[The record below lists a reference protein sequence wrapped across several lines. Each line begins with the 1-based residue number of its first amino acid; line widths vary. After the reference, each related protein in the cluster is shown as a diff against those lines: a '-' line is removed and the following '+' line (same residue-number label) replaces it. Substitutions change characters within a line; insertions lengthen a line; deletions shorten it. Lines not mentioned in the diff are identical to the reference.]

1 MNRWN
6 IPICFYY
13 FTIIQ
18 GVASLD
24 VVVDSTGCSS
34 LTSLELLKCSEE
46 VTEKILSWAFPGT
59 EPNRNLTSLNV
70 TGSSFMPVYPLI
82 FKLPALRRLSLTVL
96 GTPKWCI
103 FECCCNLKSLEWLKL
118 NECQKITGGDLL
130 ELCQSVG
137 KTLQHLIVA
146 GLWYVTD
153 AHLRDLE
160 RLLPVLRTLD
170 LSGCMPEISDAIL
183 VEWYIKDGEKRW
195 PKLRRLVLKG
205 CGRITQK
212 VVDSVRLKTRNQL
225 LIEFSGNKSL
235 LKPGF
240 CLGSMLL

>member
-1 MNRWN
+1 M
-6 IPICFYY
+6 FLLS
-13 FTIIQ
+13 FMIIQ
-18 GVASLD
+18 VVASLD

-46 VTEKILSWAFPGT
+46 VLEKILSWAFPGT

-96 GTPKWCI
+96 GTPKWYI

-118 NECQKITGGDLL
+118 NECQKIRGGDLL

-170 LSGCMPEISDAIL
+170 LSGCMEISDAIL

-205 CGRITQK
+205 CERITQK

-225 LIEFSGNKSL
+225 LIKFPGNKSL